1 VPGQLLV
8 CRLHKRSP
16 QSSSISKCSVVAT
29 QAICI
34 YLTSLHLGSSLPKA
48 TSKLF
53 ATSLAVATVT
63 AVAGHCQQ
71 LIHVQVD
78 GAALLSEVEH
88 VPHTR
93 PSSRH
98 EASSSSEP
106 QVAYTHCLS
115 LHHTV
120 LQLLLPHDMGAPL
133 LPFEPYTACS
143 FGRLGL
149 CTKHHTLQF
158 WDIETSH
165 KAPLSFDATCAIAAA
180 VITYL
185 HCKVSSSQQ
194 SALNVA
200 AA

>member
-1 VPGQLLV
+1 MPGQLLV

-106 QVAYTHCLS
+106 QVAYTHCRS

-120 LQLLLPHDMGAPL
+120 LQLLLPHDTGAPL
-133 LPFEPYTACS
+133 LPS
-143 FGRLGL
+143 NII
-149 CTKHHTLQF
+149 HSLQF
-158 WDIETSH
+158 WEIETLH
-165 KAPLSFDATCAIAAA
+165 KAPHSAI
-180 VITYL
+180 L
-185 HCKVSSSQQ
+185 GF
-194 SALNVA
+194 
-200 AA
+200 

>member
-1 VPGQLLV
+1 MSTAQKKPTVIQHRQMQRCSNASNVHLP
-8 CRLHKRSP
+8 HKP
-16 QSSSISKCSVVAT
+16 APWQQPTQSSVEVVSYNPCCSNN
-29 QAICI
+29 
-34 YLTSLHLGSSLPKA
+34 HSS
-48 TSKLF
+48 
-53 ATSLAVATVT
+53 
-63 AVAGHCQQ
+63 GQQ

-106 QVAYTHCLS
+106 QVAYTNCLS

-133 LPFEPYTACS
+133 LPFKPYTACN

-149 CTKHHTLQF
+149 CAKHHTLQF

-165 KAPLSFDATCAIAAA
+165 KAPHLFAATCAIAAA
-180 VITYL
+180 AITYL
-185 HCKVSSSQQ
+185 HCKVPSSHQ
-194 SALNVA
+194 SALSVVA
-200 AA
+200 A

>member
-1 VPGQLLV
+1 MR
-8 CRLHKRSP
+8 RLHRRSP
-16 QSSSISKCSVVAT
+16 QSCSISRCSVAAP
-29 QAICI
+29 QAMCN

-48 TSKLF
+48 KLKLF
-53 ATSLAVATVT
+53 SATLAVATVT

-93 PSSRH
+93 PTSQH

-106 QVAYTHCLS
+106 QVTYTRCHP

-120 LQLLLPHDMGAPL
+120 LQLLLSHDAAAPL
-133 LPFEPYTACS
+133 LLSTTIHS
-143 FGRLGL
+143 
-149 CTKHHTLQF
+149 LQF
-158 WDIETSH
+158 WEIETSH
-165 KAPLSFDATCAIAAA
+165 KAPHSFDATCVIVAA

-185 HCKVSSSQQ
+185 HCKVPYSHQ